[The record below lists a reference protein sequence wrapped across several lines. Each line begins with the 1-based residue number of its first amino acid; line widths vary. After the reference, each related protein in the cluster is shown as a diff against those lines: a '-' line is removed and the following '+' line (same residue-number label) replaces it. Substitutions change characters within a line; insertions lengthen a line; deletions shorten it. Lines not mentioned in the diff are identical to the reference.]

1 MTRPTLLAL
10 VATLAIAPLGTPA
23 LVAQSRAPLIGR
35 WDMTVT
41 VPGRHTSAWLEV
53 RHSGRSMLVGQVM
66 LLAGS
71 ARPIAKV
78 EFTAA
83 TGEFRFVIPPQWNDA
98 EGDNTFVGRV
108 VGDSIS
114 GTVTFGSGRSLAFRG
129 VRAPSLR
136 RTTPVVWGAPIAL
149 LGGTTLTE
157 WKPLGESPSQWTLA
171 QGILRNAKAGA
182 DLVTTRAFGDFKLH
196 VEFRYPPGSNSG
208 VYLRGRYEV
217 QIEDTPGAE
226 PEIDG
231 LGAIYGM
238 ITPNQNAAKKP
249 GEWQSFDITLVG
261 RTVTVVLNGKTIIC
275 EREIPGFTGG
285 ALDADEAKPGP
296 LYLQGDHGVI
306 EYRRI
311 IITPAK

>member
-1 MTRPTLLAL
+1 MTRPTLLILA
-10 VATLAIAPLGTPA
+10 ATLVVAPLA
-23 LVAQSRAPLIGR
+23 AQSRAPLIGR
-35 WDMTVT
+35 WDMTVA
-41 VPGRHTSAWLEV
+41 VPGRHTSAWLEI
-53 RHSGRSMLVGQVM
+53 RHSGRSMLVGEVM

-71 ARPIAKV
+71 ARPIAKA
-78 EFTAA
+78 EFTPA

-114 GTVTFGSGRSLAFRG
+114 GTVSFGSGKALEFRG
-129 VRAPSLR
+129 VRAPTLR

-149 LGGTTLTE
+149 LGGTTLSE

-182 DLVTTRAFGDFKLH
+182 DLVTTRSFGDFKLH
-196 VEFRYPPGSNSG
+196 VEFRYPAGSNSG

-217 QIEDTPGAE
+217 QIEDTPSAE
-226 PEIDG
+226 PQIDG

-285 ALDADEAKPGP
+285 SLDADEAKPGP
-296 LYLQGDHGVI
+296 IYLQGDHGVI

>member
-1 MTRPTLLAL
+1 MNRPTLLLLA
-10 VATLAIAPLGTPA
+10 ATLASAPSLA
-23 LVAQSRAPLIGR
+23 AQSRAPLIGR
-35 WDMTVT
+35 WDMTVA
-41 VPGRHTSAWLEV
+41 VPGRHTSAWLEI
-53 RHSGRSMLVGQVM
+53 RHSGRSMLVGEVM

-71 ARPIAKV
+71 ARPIAKA
-78 EFTAA
+78 EFTPA

-108 VGDSIS
+108 AGDSIS
-114 GTVTFGSGRSLAFRG
+114 GTVTFGTGRRLDFRG
-129 VRAPSLR
+129 VRAPTLR

-149 LGGTTLTE
+149 LGGTTLNE
-157 WKPLGESPSQWTLA
+157 WEPLGESPSQWALVD
-171 QGILRNAKAGA
+171 GILRNAKAGA
-182 DLVTTRAFGDFKLH
+182 DLVTTRTFGDFKLH

-217 QIEDTPGAE
+217 QIEDTPSAE
-226 PEIDG
+226 PQIDG
-231 LGAIYGM
+231 LGAVYGM

-249 GEWQSFDITLVG
+249 GEWQTFDITLIG

-296 LYLQGDHGVI
+296 IYLQGDHGVI

>member
-1 MTRPTLLAL
+1 MTRPTLLLLA
-10 VATLAIAPLGTPA
+10 ATLASAPSLT
-23 LVAQSRAPLIGR
+23 AQSRAPLIGR
-35 WDMTVT
+35 WDMTVA
-41 VPGRHTSAWLEV
+41 VPGRHTSAWLEI
-53 RHSGRSMLVGQVM
+53 RHSGRSMLVGEVM

-71 ARPIAKV
+71 ARPIAKA
-78 EFTAA
+78 EFTPA

-108 VGDSIS
+108 VGDSIN
-114 GTVTFGSGRSLAFRG
+114 GTVSFGNGKPMEFRG
-129 VRAPSLR
+129 VRAPTLR
-136 RTTPVVWGAPIAL
+136 RTAPVVWGAPIAL
-149 LGGTTLTE
+149 LGGTTLSE
-157 WKPLGESPSQWTLA
+157 WKPLGESPSQWALA
-171 QGILRNAKAGA
+171 DGILRNAKAGA
-182 DLVTTRAFGDFKLH
+182 DLVTTRSFGDFKLH
-196 VEFRYPPGSNSG
+196 VEFRYPAGSNSG

-217 QIEDTPGAE
+217 QIEDTPSAE
-226 PEIDG
+226 PQIDG

-249 GEWQSFDITLVG
+249 GEWQTFDITLIG

-285 ALDADEAKPGP
+285 ALDPDEAKPGP
-296 LYLQGDHGVI
+296 IYLQGDHGVI